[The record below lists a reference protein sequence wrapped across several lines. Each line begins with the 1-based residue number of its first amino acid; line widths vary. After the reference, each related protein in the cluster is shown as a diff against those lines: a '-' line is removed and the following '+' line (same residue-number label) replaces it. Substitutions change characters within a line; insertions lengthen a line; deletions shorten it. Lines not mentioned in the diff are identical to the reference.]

1 MEGLTD
7 VQGINEL
14 TKIGNGKTIWAT
26 KSGTLNCELTQLG
39 RKKFLVTLRDVK
51 YVPDLCANLF
61 SLNKAL
67 KKMI

>member
-7 VQGINEL
+7 VQVTNEL
-14 TKIGNGKTIWAT
+14 IKIGNG
-26 KSGTLNCELTQLG
+26 KSGTLNCEVNQLD
-39 RKKFLVTLRDVK
+39 RNKLLMSLRDVK

-67 KKMI
+67 KKRI